1 MKIIWWTAPMDAL
14 CSHVV
19 IFSAFLVGD
28 YIAFMARDITLLGV
42 RWLKQFKNPG
52 KITETWFC
60 DDTQWNDRHI
70 HFIKK
75 RFSFF

>member
-1 MKIIWWTAPMDAL
+1 MDAL

-52 KITETWFC
+52 KITET
-60 DDTQWNDRHI
+60 
-70 HFIKK
+70 
-75 RFSFF
+75 